1 MTNLFIKPTNIT
13 PEVNFDLTGKFSI
26 KGISIPEKATE
37 FYSDVF
43 QWIEQNKNSF
53 QKEIEISLMIEY
65 MNTPSK
71 KFIILLLTKLIEI
84 CEKQK
89 KLQIIWMYDHEIEDI
104 REEGEI
110 LEEVLEF
117 PFKFVAF

>member
-1 MTNLFIKPTNIT
+1 MINLLIKPTNIT
-13 PEVNFDLTGKFSI
+13 PEINFDLAGKFSI

-43 QWIEQNKNSF
+43 LWIDQNKDNF
-53 QKEIEISLMIEY
+53 PNEIEISLMVEY

-71 KFIILLLTKLIEI
+71 KFIILLLSKLIEI
-84 CEKQK
+84 CEKQRN
-89 KLQIIWMYDHEIEDI
+89 LEIVWMYDHEIEDL
-104 REEGEI
+104 REEGEV

-117 PFKFVAF
+117 PFKFVTY

>member
-1 MTNLFIKPTNIT
+1 MTNLSIKPTNIT
-13 PEVNFDLTGKFSI
+13 PEINFDLAGKFSI

-43 QWIEQNKNSF
+43 LWIDQNKNDF
-53 QKEIEISLMIEY
+53 PKQIEVSLMLEY

-84 CEKQK
+84 CHKQN
-89 KLQIIWMYDHEIEDI
+89 KLEIVWMYDHEIEDL
-104 REEGEI
+104 REEGEV

-117 PFKFVAF
+117 PFKFSAY

>member
-1 MTNLFIKPTNIT
+1 MTNLFIKSTNIT
-13 PEVNFDLTGKFSI
+13 PEINFDLTGKFSI

-43 QWIEQNKNSF
+43 FWMDQNKINLP
-53 QKEIEISLMIEY
+53 QEITITLTIEY

-71 KFIILLLTKLIEI
+71 KFIILLLTKLIEQ
-84 CEKQK
+84 CANKH
-89 KLQIIWMYDHEIEDI
+89 KLEIIWEYDHEIDDI

-110 LEEVLEF
+110 LEEVVEF
-117 PFKFVAF
+117 PFKFKAY